1 MLAHPSRSGQTSQ
14 NYPGVVLGSFA
25 GSGNGDALGFGED
38 SMRLGGD
45 MEGIMDMDMSAQR
58 GAARHGSE
66 AGVNIAPWL
75 MDDSAKSGPPP
86 PTPAGSGQ
94 NTPSA
99 SRKHS
104 TSLGHSTSHPS
115 LPRMKRTGTGAT
127 TLGDLGEYDGLAPST
142 TSSSRSGSH
151 PDIFPVPHPPEPSAM
166 SREPSRMR
174 DASSESVHTLGALPG
189 RRGHMHHSELFVP
202 PGGGR
207 AASVSAAK
215 QRMNSTASGMSSGSE
230 RKKGFLGGFLK
241 RKGTAICECAPWR
254 S

>member
-1 MLAHPSRSGQTSQ
+1 MLTHPSRSGQTSH
-14 NYPGVVLGSFA
+14 NYPGVILGSFT
-25 GSGNGDALGFGED
+25 GTGGGDALGFGED
-38 SMRLGGD
+38 SVRLGGT

-75 MDDSAKSGPPP
+75 MDDGAKSGPPP
-86 PTPAGSGQ
+86 PTPADSGN

-127 TLGDLGEYDGLAPST
+127 TLGDLGEHEGYAAST

-151 PDIFPVPHPPEPSAM
+151 PDIFPVPHPPDASAM

-174 DASSESVHTLGALPG
+174 DPSSESVHTLGALPA
-189 RRGHMHHSELFVP
+189 RRGQMHHSELFVP

-215 QRMNSTASGMSSGSE
+215 QRVGSTASAISAGSE

-241 RKGTAICECAPWR
+241 RKGTAICEYAQ
-254 S
+254 